1 MCKPEKIQKNTLVDV
16 VTCKCS
22 RQIGYGIYSAAVGR
36 NYSTSVRFL
45 AKETERRITKQQKS
59 VNWGL

>member
-1 MCKPEKIQKNTLVDV
+1 MYRPEKIQKNTLVDV

-22 RQIGYGIYSAAVGR
+22 RQIGCGIYSAAVGGGR

-59 VNWGL
+59 VN